1 MTCFY
6 DVSDD
11 GGEELDLDAIEAE
24 LFYELRMFIFLNPSP
39 NLMSGIVGHLLEP
52 VRIYQFKIII

>member
-52 VRIYQFKIII
+52 VRIS